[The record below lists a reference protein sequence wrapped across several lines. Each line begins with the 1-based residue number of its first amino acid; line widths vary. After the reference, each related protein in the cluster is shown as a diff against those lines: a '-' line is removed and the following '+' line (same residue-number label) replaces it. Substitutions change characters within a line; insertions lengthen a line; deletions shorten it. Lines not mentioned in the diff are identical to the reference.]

1 MKSPILLLT
10 LDDTLERLFDIVGGV
25 FNIIWSFLCSIIY
38 GLIVI
43 TFNLFNNIAQLDI
56 LSDGQIKD
64 IYQRVTMIITIV
76 MVFYITFEFVKY
88 VVSPDT
94 ISDKEK
100 GAGKVVMRIVI
111 AILLIAFIPSI
122 FDMGMKLQNKILST
136 NVIPK
141 VVFGSGDYD
150 YKSAGSD
157 FAGNVFKA
165 FYRVNSENCKTTS
178 DCEKAKE
185 KVDEVIGTFKND
197 MGLAALAK
205 ANVKEWLDFD
215 NTIQFDGLLAVVFG
229 GFTFYVIFLYCMD
242 LAVRYVQLIFLQL
255 IAPVA
260 AISYIAPQKDGLL
273 KKWTKQVTT
282 TYLDVFVRI
291 AILCFMNL
299 IVEKLAGA
307 FDFYNT
313 TSNEKQI
320 SILLYLFVIAGLLTF
335 VQRVPKMLQELFP
348 SNGGAS
354 SIGFGF
360 ESKTRF
366 EPLGKSFNAIKKP
379 IAATAGAVAGIARTG
394 KAIKGGKL
402 VSDKLKKGTRFR
414 DKLERGATYATT
426 MARAGAKGA
435 ASGYKSGRF
444 GAGKLA
450 AQEAVQ
456 GDEAHVAK
464 GGTVLGKTF
473 RGNRYQEL
481 KTDIKVKI
489 DQLEAVTKAKESVA
503 SAVKNMKV
511 MKTMESYKTDWIN
524 RGIGD
529 ASTREK
535 AMKDIEKASRVYSV
549 SNRDAA
555 AEAAFNKAIE
565 SAVKSV
571 YNINLPTYGPYNGKQ
586 QEVVSTIQNLK
597 ANMELGSVKWDTV
610 KVAMDEA
617 TRIST
622 GREIKLEVPKKDA
635 NGNIMHDANNNVI
648 TETITKI
655 VGDDASATEF
665 AEKIG
670 DVSDAAEYEVAR
682 LKSEETTRMAEANAA
697 ESKK

>member
-1 MKSPILLLT
+1 MKSPISFLA
-10 LDDTLERLFDIVGGV
+10 LDQRLFDIVGGV
-25 FNIIWSFLCSIIY
+25 FNIIWSFLCTIIY
-38 GLIVI
+38 GLIAAI
-43 TFNLFNNIAQLDI
+43 FNLFNSITQLDI
-56 LSDGQIKD
+56 LRDGQIDD

-76 MVFYITFEFVKY
+76 MVFYITFEFIKY

-100 GAGKVVMRIVI
+100 GAGKIVMRIVV

-122 FDMGMKLQNKILST
+122 FSMGMKLQDKILST

-141 VVFGSGDYD
+141 VIFGSDNYD
-150 YKSAGSD
+150 YKSAGDD
-157 FAGNVFKA
+157 FAGNVFRA
-165 FYRVNSENCKTTS
+165 FYRVDSANCKTTANG
-178 DCEKAKE
+178 CEKAQE
-185 KVDEVIGTFKND
+185 KVDKVIKNFKEGH
-197 MGLAALAK
+197 GLIALAE
-205 ANVKEWLDFD
+205 ANVNEMLDID
-215 NTIQFDGLLAVVFG
+215 NEIQFDGLLAVAFG
-229 GFTFYVIFLYCMD
+229 GFALYVVFLYCVD

-260 AISYIAPQKDGLL
+260 VISYIAPQKDGML

-282 TYLDVFVRI
+282 TYLDVFIRV
-291 AILCFMNL
+291 AILCFMIL

-307 FDFYNT
+307 FDFYNI
-313 TSNEKQI
+313 TSNDEQI
-320 SILLYLFVIAGLLTF
+320 NIFVYIFVIAGLLIF

-348 SNGGAS
+348 NNGGAA

-456 GDEAHVAK
+456 GDEAHVSK

-511 MKTMESYKTDWIN
+511 MKTMESYKNDWIN

-571 YNINLPTYGPYNGKQ
+571 YNIDLPTYGPYNGKQ
-586 QEVVSTIQNLK
+586 QEVASVIQNLK
-597 ANMELGSVKWDTV
+597 GNMELGSVKWDTV

-635 NGNIMHDANNNVI
+635 NGNIMRDANNDVI

-670 DVSDAAEYEVAR
+670 DVSDTAEYEVAK